1 MNVGVQHGHLLRGP
15 WMRPLAA
22 LAAIA
27 ACASALA
34 AAAIPAGDSLV
45 VLTSS
50 DLPIIIIDTHGQEIP
65 NEPKITAD
73 MRIVDNGPGVRNSVA
88 GPFNAYAGKIG
99 IEIRGSSSVQ
109 FPKKQFAVETRDSS
123 GGDLDVALLGMPAET
138 DWVLSAPYND
148 KSLIRDAV
156 VYTLTRRMGRYASR
170 SRFCE
175 LVLNG
180 QYAGVYVLFEKIKR
194 DKGRVNIAKCD
205 PPDSTGDAVTGG
217 YIIKIDKT
225 DGAETAGWYSGFLPF
240 VGAAYRVLYQYHYPK
255 AEDLVWPQRGY
266 ITRFVRDF
274 ELAMYL
280 PTFNDPV
287 NGYDRWLDSDAF
299 IDYVLI
305 NELSKNV
312 DGYRL
317 STFLYKDRDS
327 RGGKL
332 VLGPV
337 WDYNLGFGNSNYH
350 RGAAPD
356 GFQIAYMSDSAAFRK
371 NEPFLGPF
379 WWKKIFD
386 DPPFR
391 ARLRQRWTSLRAGEF
406 STGRITGLVDSLV
419 AVLAEA
425 APRNFRRWTVLGQ
438 YIWPNPYV
446 GQTYGDEIRYMKEWI
461 VARVTWLDRELSL
474 TAAHGD
480 DGAHVPVAAS
490 LGQNYPNPFNPGT
503 TIPFTVGSAAHV
515 SIGVFDLLGREV
527 SRLLDADRPPGD
539 HAVVFD
545 GSGLASGMYVC
556 RMTVTPSAGAAVRPV
571 SSLSQRL
578 LLMR

>member
-1 MNVGVQHGHLLRGP
+1 MRLLATVVAVSACTCVTAP
-15 WMRPLAA
+15 AAPLT
-22 LAAIA
+22 
-27 ACASALA
+27 S
-34 AAAIPAGDSLV
+34 DSLV

-50 DLPIIIIDTHGQEIP
+50 DLPIVVIDTHGQEIP

-73 MRIVDNGPGVRNSVA
+73 MRIVDNGPGLRNSVT

-109 FPKKQFAVETRDSS
+109 FPKKQFAVETRDST

-148 KSLIRDAV
+148 KTLIRDAV
-156 VYTLTRRMGRYASR
+156 VYTLARRMGRYASR
-170 SRFCE
+170 ARFCE

-180 QYAGVYVLFEKIKR
+180 KYAGVYVLFEKIKR
-194 DKGRVNIAKCD
+194 DKARVNIAKMD
-205 PPDSTGDAVTGG
+205 PPDSTGDALTGG
-217 YIIKIDKT
+217 YIFKIDKT
-225 DGAETAGWYSGFLPF
+225 DGAEHAGWYSGFLPF
-240 VGAAYRVLYQYHYPK
+240 VGASYRVLYQFHYPK
-255 AEDLVWPQRGY
+255 DEDLVWPQRGY
-266 ITRFVRDF
+266 LTRFVRDF

-305 NELSKNV
+305 NEVSKNV

-317 STFLYKDRDS
+317 STFMYKDRDS

-356 GFQIAYMSDSAAFRK
+356 GFQIDYMSDSAAFRK

-391 ARLRQRWTSLRAGEF
+391 ARMRQRWASLRAGEF
-406 STGRITGLVDSLV
+406 ATGRITGLIDSLV
-419 AVLAEA
+419 AVLGEA
-425 APRNFRRWTVLGQ
+425 APRNFTRWAVLGQ

-446 GQTYGDEIRYMKEWI
+446 GRTYADEIRYMTDWI
-461 VARVTWLDRELSL
+461 VARLAWMDRALSA
-474 TAAHGD
+474 T
-480 DGAHVPVAAS
+480 GAEGNEVVEVPGVAS
-490 LGQNYPNPFNPGT
+490 LGANYPNPFNPGT
-503 TIPFTVGSAAHV
+503 TIPFTLRHAARV
-515 SIGVFDLLGREV
+515 RIAVFDALGREV
-527 SRLLDADRPPGD
+527 SCVMDAELQPGE

-545 GSGLASGMYVC
+545 ASGRASGMYVC
-556 RMTVTPSAGAAVRPV
+556 RMTASPGDAAAGLTVQQSR
-571 SSLSQRL
+571 RL